1 MQRHNC
7 VLSIYFQTGKLYI
20 SHMIL
25 ELGHEHETLV
35 DFYGV
40 VIVFVGACA
49 HTHAHVVMQLA
60 SYCS

>member
-1 MQRHNC
+1 
-7 VLSIYFQTGKLYI
+7 
-20 SHMIL
+20 MIL

-40 VIVFVGACA
+40 VIVFVGACV

-60 SYCS
+60 IAVNNLVVYDNVPKYW